1 MLTSI
6 FTNKNDIAACVF
18 CKEKYTP
25 HFHSNKYNQATGF
38 TRFLENKNTQIP
50 PSFLIDRLNNG
61 PQTQSV
67 YKKPPFFVYL
77 GAFVFIGIMAWRRY
91 RAKAV

>member
-1 MLTSI
+1 MLMSI
-6 FTNKNDIAACVF
+6 FTIKNNVTKCVF

-50 PSFLIDRLNNG
+50 R
-61 PQTQSV
+61 
-67 YKKPPFFVYL
+67 
-77 GAFVFIGIMAWRRY
+77 VF
-91 RAKAV
+91 